1 MKLLWSFHTKAEEPE
16 DENGMLEAEREEPQ
30 GAKDPL
36 LLCNDFSIPIYV
48 AWQPRL
54 KVNASSSK
62 TF

>member
-1 MKLLWSFHTKAEEPE
+1 MKHLWSFHTEEPE

-30 GAKDPL
+30 GAEDPL

-48 AWQPRL
+48 TRQPSL
-54 KVNASSSK
+54 KVNASTLK